1 MVTLHNH
8 KKLCSCKSKKILLM
22 NHGHIRNKPYYY
34 KKRKRSGVNLS
45 ASPFDIIGRPAD
57 LLVPTIKTWSF
68 PIFAI
73 CMHFAVSPG
82 SHLYLESN
90 TPFCGSTWTISEE
103 DDAPLSPVLSTNS
116 VLLSLWY
123 STFLGVP
130 PIENFCAFNR
140 FPWTNSTWQ
149 KKKGNVMQM
158 TEEKHTYMDTLI
170 QTYTSE
176 NTTGRHCVK

>member
-1 MVTLHNH
+1 MD
-8 KKLCSCKSKKILLM
+8 ILEI
-22 NHGHIRNKPYYY
+22 NCIIIN
-34 KKRKRSGVNLS
+34 KRSGVNLS

-149 KKKGNVMQM
+149 RM
-158 TEEKHTYMDTLI
+158 TEDKHTHTWTHYYNYKHTRVRTPQAHI
-170 QTYTSE
+170 V
-176 NTTGRHCVK
+176 RKK